1 MEQETGEH
9 KKTMYSESI
18 LESISDSLQ
27 NVWLEDSQASAWENI
42 SFRQIVQLHLW
53 KYS

>member
-18 LESISDSLQ
+18 LVSITDL
-27 NVWLEDSQASAWENI
+27 D
-42 SFRQIVQLHLW
+42 F
-53 KYS
+53 YSKMSV